1 MTNEIMFEQ
10 LTRYR
15 KKHAVIYGIE
25 RLGVFGST
33 AQGNDEPESDVD
45 IVVELAKPDLLIL
58 VGIKQELEEILDR
71 PVDVVRYRENMNQF
85 LKQRIDRNVIY
96 V

>member
-1 MTNEIMFEQ
+1 MTNEAMFEQ

-15 KKHAVIYGIE
+15 KLRAADYGIE
-25 RLGVFGST
+25 KLGVFGST
-33 AQGNDEPESDVD
+33 AQGNDAPQSDVD

-58 VGIKQELEEILDR
+58 VGIKQELEDILAR
-71 PVDVVRYRENMNQF
+71 PVDVIRYRDNMNQF
-85 LKQRIDRNVIY
+85 LKQRIDRDVVY